1 MLHSIRRRLASLR
14 TLTTPLILTFVGVVL
29 LSLGVAYLFIHVYR
43 TVEGLPLFFEIL
55 TLQFLPR
62 PVRGFLLLLFGG
74 GTLAMGIWRLSD
86 VVIVNLRTTANGAD
100 DELVLGYHRETP
112 PSVAVISGGP
122 GLLVLSAL
130 GEHVRRMT
138 CIVPVQDQVEYYY
151 RASGLFNLRNV
162 YYVVPTPEPIQVL
175 AELDDGQRL
184 DVRHLD
190 LDTRLAARHVTHL
203 SLDGPQNPPLTRL
216 AAETI
221 RDADAIIL
229 GPGSLFESILPNLL
243 IPELREAIIQSRART
258 IYVCNLMT
266 EPGRTAGFSVAEHIR
281 AIKTYGGFTPAYVL
295 VNAQRIDLEV
305 TRLYAAA
312 HQSPVYLSPEEY
324 EEMALLPSDPGAHR
338 GVMIEGAMVLEA
350 DLASSV
356 IQYTASLSNPS
367 ESRAARVLRH
377 DSQKL
382 GMAILELLRKA

>member
-1 MLHSIRRRLASLR
+1 MRSIARRLASLR
-14 TLTTPLILTFVGVVL
+14 MLTTPLVLTFVGVVL

-62 PVRGFLLLLFGG
+62 PVRGFLLIVTGV
-74 GTLAMGIWRLSD
+74 GTLVAGIWRLSD
-86 VVIVNLRTTANGAD
+86 VVIVKLRTTEAQGD
-100 DELVLGYHRETP
+100 DELVLGYRREVP

-122 GLLVLSAL
+122 GLLVLSAI
-130 GEHVRRMT
+130 GEQVQRMT
-138 CIVPVQDQVEYYY
+138 CIVPVQDHVEYYY
-151 RASGLFNLRNV
+151 RASALFNLRNV
-162 YYVVPTPEPIQVL
+162 YYVVPTPEPIQVV
-175 AELDDGQRL
+175 AKLDDGNNV
-184 DVRHLD
+184 DVRHLA
-190 LDTRLAARHVTHL
+190 LDPQIAPRHVAHM
-203 SLDGPQNPPLTRL
+203 SLDGPENPPLTRL

-243 IPELREAIIQSRART
+243 IPELRAAIIASRART

-266 EPGRTAGFSVAEHIR
+266 EPGRTTGFSVADHIR
-281 AIKTYGGFTPAYVL
+281 AIKQYGGFTPTYVL
-295 VNAQRIDLEV
+295 VNAQRIDPEV

-312 HQSPVYLSPEEY
+312 HQLPVYLSPEEY
-324 EEMALLPSDPGAHR
+324 EETALLRSDPGSHR

-356 IQYTASLSNPS
+356 IQYTASLTNPS

-382 GMAILELLRKA
+382 SRAILELLRKP